1 MMDKKCQH
9 QKRAK
14 KKEEEEEDKKVFVFF
29 FLNRNDKKTQ
39 IKNNIK
45 EYSVHTYF
53 VLINPHVC

>member
-1 MMDKKCQH
+1 MSTPKKS
-9 QKRAK
+9 K